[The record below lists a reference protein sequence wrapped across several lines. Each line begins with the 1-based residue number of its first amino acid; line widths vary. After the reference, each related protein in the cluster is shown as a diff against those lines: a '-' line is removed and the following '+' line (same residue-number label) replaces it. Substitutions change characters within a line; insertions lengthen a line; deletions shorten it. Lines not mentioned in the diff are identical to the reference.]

1 MGYEIILSPEA
12 VQDLKLLEA
21 HQRTK
26 VKDLIEIHLRHEPT
40 KASRSRIKRLR
51 GLRHPQYRLRIDEM
65 RVFYDVAENR
75 VEILAIISKSKA
87 LEWLEKIGE
96 KE

>member
-1 MGYEIILSPEA
+1 MRYEIILSPEA

-40 KASRSRIKRLR
+40 KVSKSRIKRLR
-51 GLRHPQYRLRIDEM
+51 GLRHPQYRLRIDET

-87 LEWLEKIGE
+87 LEWLKKRGE